1 MFFYVLFRSNTLK
14 IIWVRIIMKIEN
26 EIWRYTKWQQDWML
40 TLFYLSSWIQSIIIL
55 SLEWHTEK
63 SSLKNTPILP
73 TKKKTSIFV
82 SPPRVK
88 YFPAFHPCHVI
99 STFHNPQYERF
110 IVNTA
115 FSLIFHISWSSS
127 SHPTSRGCFRSQL
140 IQNLLSEFI
149 NSGTIYYNF

>member
-1 MFFYVLFRSNTLK
+1 MTTRLNVNPLLFIFMNSKHHYSFTRMAYGK
-14 IIWVRIIMKIEN
+14 IIIKKHSNPPNKKEN
-26 EIWRYTKWQQDWML
+26 IHIC
-40 TLFYLSSWIQSIIIL
+40 F
-55 SLEWHTEK
+55 
-63 SSLKNTPILP
+63 
-73 TKKKTSIFV
+73 
-82 SPPRVK
+82 PPRVK

-99 STFHNPQYERF
+99 STLHNPQYERF

-127 SHPTSRGCFRSQL
+127 SHATSRGCFRSQL